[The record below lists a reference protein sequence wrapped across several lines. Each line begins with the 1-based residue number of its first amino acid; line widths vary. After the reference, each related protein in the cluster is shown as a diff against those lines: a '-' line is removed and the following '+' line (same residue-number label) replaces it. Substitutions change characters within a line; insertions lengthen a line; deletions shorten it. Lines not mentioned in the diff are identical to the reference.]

1 MPQPS
6 RDILEMEA
14 IIRNYTIYFIFLD
27 IVFFVVF
34 FLCVILLIRFFKS
47 RKKLKDSDE
56 YLRYTIQGQEEER
69 ARIARELHDTVA
81 QNLRYCKSLC
91 EKETKSEN
99 IAKVYDV
106 LSKSLIEVRAMSY
119 NLSPPDI
126 TRNDFLFCIKNLCG
140 EFLDSSKIQI
150 RLSILEDTDAS
161 FLTMEEIQNLYRIV
175 QESLTN
181 IVKHAN
187 AEEAVIMIR
196 NEKGNEEKLA
206 LLASKTETNSEIKTA
221 KAGGKL
227 ADEKPVAPVKR
238 KSDGIVGKQSDA
250 SLNAQSVKT
259 LNGLPDIIILDLFL
273 GKESGLELLKT
284 IRSKYPSVKVLV
296 YTMYTKPGI
305 LALALEEGAH
315 GFVEKSAPES
325 VLIEAIKTIMAGDTF
340 IQQNLIS
347 PLFIYRNMIDGF
359 TKQEKIILKKILEQK
374 TKRQISDELNIVPR
388 TVDNYLSRI
397 FEKTACHGIEEIHE
411 KFAK

>member
-1 MPQPS
+1 MS
-6 RDILEMEA
+6 KSFFTVEDH
-14 IIRNYTIYFIFLD
+14 TITNIGLQQ
-27 IVFFVVF
+27 
-34 FLCVILLIRFFKS
+34 LLQQKIKFECAGYAFS
-47 RKKLKDSDE
+47 
-56 YLRYTIQGQEEER
+56 
-69 ARIARELHDTVA
+69 
-81 QNLRYCKSLC
+81 
-91 EKETKSEN
+91 KSE
-99 IAKVYDV
+99 A
-106 LSKSLIEVRAMSY
+106 
-119 NLSPPDI
+119 
-126 TRNDFLFCIKNLCG
+126 
-140 EFLDSSKIQI
+140 
-150 RLSILEDTDAS
+150 
-161 FLTMEEIQNLYRIV
+161 
-175 QESLTN
+175 
-181 IVKHAN
+181 
-187 AEEAVIMIR
+187 
-196 NEKGNEEKLA
+196 EEKLA

-340 IQQNLIS
+340 IPQNLIS
-347 PLFIYRNMIDGF
+347 PLFIYKNMIDGF

-388 TVDNYLSRI
+388 TVDNYLSSQE
-397 FEKTACHGIEEIHE
+397 FLKKQPATE
-411 KFAK
+411 